1 MFELYKKRDLN
12 AYISDTFTFFKH
24 EGKNFFKNYLILN
37 GGLLLL
43 ILVCFYFLGKGFF
56 QNLFQ
61 DNITI
66 DTYFE
71 NNFAL
76 MMTLVSLLFVLSVV
90 FSVIAYTFP
99 VVYLQKMAQNKEK
112 IASSILENIKTQFGR
127 ILIFILGTTFI
138 VLPIILVVLFISTLL
153 IFILIGIPLLLI
165 GFAFFASLLNIAYY
179 EYITNQTSF
188 FTAYGKAFDLIRGNF
203 WPIIGSTVVI
213 YMVIQMVTGIIS
225 FIPQVYL
232 YVQMFTSTNNIEES
246 EAFLIITLISTILS
260 MMLSFFLNNLMLVNQ
275 GLIYYSEIE
284 KKENITSHSIIEE
297 IGKTDA

>member
-61 DNITI
+61 DNIAI

-76 MMTLVSLLFVLSVV
+76 MMTLVLLLFVLSIV

-99 VVYLQKMAQNKEK
+99 VVYLRKMAQNKEK
-112 IASSILENIKTQFGR
+112 TASSILENIKTQFGR

-138 VLPIILVVLFISTLL
+138 VLPIILVVLFISALL

-165 GFAFFASLLNIAYY
+165 GIAFFASLLNIAYY
-179 EYITNQTSF
+179 EYITNNTPF

-213 YMVIQMVTGIIS
+213 YIVIQMVTGIIS

-246 EAFLIITLISTILS
+246 EAFLIITLISTMLS